1 MTASSL
7 PAALRAGADGL
18 YALEAATGLIMARAS
33 WLARED
39 FARYI
44 DAGIGITDPRTE
56 MASIDW
62 EATISALDAGEL
74 PSSAASGECSASRP
88 ASPTRPP
95 VSLGDAIT
103 GIDHHNVGLLVKA
116 AAPPPPSRSCAAPAG
131 HPGQRSTMQSR
142 PKSATMSSRPPSAS
156 T

>member
-18 YALEAATGLIMARAS
+18 YALEAATGLIMAHAS

-44 DAGIGITDPRTE
+44 DVGIGITDPRTE

-88 ASPTRPP
+88 ASPTRPL
-95 VSLGDAIT
+95 SA
-103 GIDHHNVGLLVKA
+103 
-116 AAPPPPSRSCAAPAG
+116 
-131 HPGQRSTMQSR
+131 
-142 PKSATMSSRPPSAS
+142 SATPSPAS
-156 T
+156 TTGWTCNGTGTHVKPGSGEVKLGGSGACRPWRAGLS